1 MLRAHTSTRLLDD
14 IGEQNQYDD
23 RLSVAAIFFIVL
35 AAVALFVVG
44 MIYICSYLRGRHRNN
59 EQVRT
64 KNIVIEM
71 PDEAPTADEETSTL
85 EPIDL
90 VSCEE
95 KDVLDPES
103 TLPDPS
109 DIGRQHAALDVHYC
123 TSACCD
129 VCRQDV
135 VYPSFLT
142 TDPSDTVQKGNET
155 VDDEDIEEPTKINFE
170 TGINLANGSNYKD
183 SKSMDGL
190 TAQGKEDPKDDTSN
204 CDSIKTKFSA
214 YGSNGEDRS
223 RDIFM
228 SRSRIT
234 PPKGQVRIRITDSDS
249 AVSMEDTKQVSDQ
262 RKT

>member
-1 MLRAHTSTRLLDD
+1 MLRAHTSTRLLDN
-14 IGEQNQYDD
+14 IGEQNQDD
-23 RLSVAAIFFIVL
+23 DGLSVAAIFFIVL

-44 MIYICSYLRGRHRNN
+44 MLYICSYIRGRHRNN

-64 KNIVIEM
+64 KTIVIEL
-71 PDEAPTADEETSTL
+71 PHEAPSTDDETLTL

-103 TLPDPS
+103 ALPDPS

-135 VYPSFLT
+135 AYPSFLT
-142 TDPSDTVQKGNET
+142 ADQPSDTVQKDNKT
-155 VDDEDIEEPTKINFE
+155 VDDEEFEEPTKVNFE

-183 SKSMDGL
+183 SKIIDDL
-190 TAQGKEDPKDDTSN
+190 TVQDKENPKDDASN
-204 CDSIKTKFSA
+204 SDSIKTKSSA
-214 YGSNGEDRS
+214 SGSNGEDG
-223 RDIFM
+223 DISK

-234 PPKGQVRIRITDSDS
+234 PPKGHVRISITNSHS
-249 AVSMEDTKQVSDQ
+249 AVSEEDTKQVLDQ
-262 RKT
+262 LKN